1 MKIKKVVFSLTI
13 LIIFTL
19 LGSFFYAFKV
29 EPYRLVVNERQ
40 LNNTSTKQ
48 NIKIVQLSDLHIKKD
63 FNDPNC

>member
-48 NIKIVQLSDLHIKKD
+48 NIKISCLI
-63 FNDPNC
+63 

>member
-1 MKIKKVVFSLTI
+1 MFSLTI

-63 FNDPNC
+63 FNAD